1 MVARKVRLVC
11 DDCGDDSLT
20 DVFIRQM
27 AEGIGV
33 DEDEVHEMILAGEIE
48 LEGCHAIRAVI

>member
-1 MVARKVRLVC
+1 
-11 DDCGDDSLT
+11 
-20 DVFIRQM
+20 M